1 MKNNQSLHYAIQS
14 FTEAIFN
21 ETSSFPLLKQ
31 LHFRLQINTRKDEDL
46 LDLLDVM
53 LLKLNKFI

>member
-21 ETSSFPLLKQ
+21 ETSSFPTKTTS
-31 LHFRLQINTRKDEDL
+31 FRLQINTGKDEDL
-46 LDLLDVM
+46 LDVT